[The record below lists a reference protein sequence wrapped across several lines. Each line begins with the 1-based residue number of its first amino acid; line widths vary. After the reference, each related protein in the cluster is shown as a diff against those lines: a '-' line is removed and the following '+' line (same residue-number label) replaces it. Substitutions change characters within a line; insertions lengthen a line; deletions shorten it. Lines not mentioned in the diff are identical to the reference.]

1 MKFTEE
7 QVKKFS
13 RGSLIKKINAKE
25 QNVVIETL
33 DTNAIEQINSNVL
46 KAIKDVPQK
55 KTLKEMIYLDIKILK
70 KRWHLLKS
78 KCHLFY
84 KLQIFVCSV

>member
-55 KTLKEMIYLDIKILK
+55 DPKEMIYLDIKILK

>member
-55 KTLKEMIYLDIKILK
+55 DPKGNDIF
-70 KRWHLLKS
+70 R
-78 KCHLFY
+78 Y
-84 KLQIFVCSV
+84 